1 MEQIE
6 QLRLDF
12 GESAEAERAAETR
25 ARADRARMFEAAT
38 VREFRARP
46 HEAIHQLAGTLAVFV
61 DSPSQ
66 RAAGL
71 VGLRWAGTLAELA
84 ARIGCSPDSVAKA
97 LRRMRAAGFVS
108 TWQTT
113 DDRGRVNGLG
123 VALEMRAIAAAAN
136 SEPPRV
142 SAVGS
147 GPGAYPG
154 TGPGTDPGK
163 FGVHYVP
170 LFPKCSAVPPPRNIA
185 EQTATEPAA
194 AGVVVRDR
202 QQPTATPLR
211 PAITTPTPTTTP
223 AHWADVAHALRRAGV
238 ERVAMAQ
245 RAARD
250 AGLDADAV
258 LAIIAQY
265 DANRGRLRGP
275 GAIVDRI
282 RNGDWPAEVQ
292 TVERAAAGRRAIT
305 AARREQMIEFARGD
319 LILRRRA
326 AGLPLE
332 GIDFDAMAAAA
343 VAPQRT
349 TAGATP

>member
-1 MEQIE
+1 ME

-46 HEAIHQLAGTLAVFV
+46 HEAIHKLAGTLAVFV

-84 ARIGCSPDSVAKA
+84 ARVGCSPDSVAKA
-97 LRRMRAAGFVS
+97 LRRMRAAGFVT

-123 VALEMRAIAAAAN
+123 VALEMRAIAGAAN
-136 SEPPRV
+136 SETPRA

-154 TGPGTDPGK
+154 TGPGTDPGNNA
-163 FGVHYVP
+163 VHYIP
-170 LFPKCSAVPPPRNIA
+170 LFPKGSAVPPPRNIA

-194 AGVVVRDR
+194 AGVVASIGK
-202 QQPTATPLR
+202 QPTATPPR
-211 PAITTPTPTTTP
+211 PAITTPEPTTTP
-223 AHWADVAHALRRAGV
+223 TAHWADVADALRRAGV

-343 VAPQRT
+343 VDQQLT
-349 TAGATP
+349 TTGATP